1 MDTTATLAQLLDRVV
16 DGADGRPHHETTAAI
31 LDEAARFAER
41 HLVPLAGRYAA
52 LADFH
57 VVEACRK
64 AALLVERCRHDD
76 LDAAFDAAFA
86 A

>member
-31 LDEAARFAER
+31 LDEAA
-41 HLVPLAGRYAA
+41 

-57 VVEACRK
+57 MVEACRK

>member
-1 MDTTATLAQLLDRVV
+1 MDTSATLAQLLDPVV

-31 LDEAARFAER
+31 LDEARFAER

-76 LDAAFDAAFA
+76 LDAAFVAAFA